1 MRNEEVPFE
10 KILCKIV
17 EGAVLGA
24 ETVGGGDAG
33 DAGEFVHV
41 LGGGLVTIV
50 LGRVGGRVG
59 GIGVEKGVNTDRAQ
73 HTTSVQLPANHVLF
87 LPLINIIP
95 GTTRT

>member
-50 LGRVGGRVG
+50 LGRGVMGGLVGGLVG
-59 GIGVEKGVNTDRAQ
+59 
-73 HTTSVQLPANHVLF
+73 
-87 LPLINIIP
+87 
-95 GTTRT
+95 